1 MNSCR
6 SSAVPL
12 SSEFNTPVL
21 IAGGGPVGMT
31 LALQLA
37 RCGVR
42 SVLVERNATTT
53 RHPKMD
59 ITNARSMELFR
70 RLGLE
75 PALRRAAVPE
85 DNNFDVSWVDTMV
98 GHELYRFR
106 YPSVTETRA
115 FIRAHNDGSQPVE
128 PPMRVS
134 QVKIEPVL
142 KAAID
147 AAPEVTVRFATAF
160 EDLTQDAAGV
170 TAVIR
175 DAETGATETIRSR
188 YLAGCDGA
196 GSIARRCL
204 NIGMSGESQIVQRF
218 TTYFRS
224 RDPLLRRWGLAWH
237 YQSPLGTL
245 IAQND
250 DDLWSLNSRF
260 PEDWDF
266 SNTDASALLVRFL
279 GRQIDHEVLVAN
291 RWTPHLLVADAYVG
305 GRVLLAGDAAH
316 QYIPT
321 GGYGMNTGIG
331 DACDLGWKL
340 AAVLHGFAAP
350 QLLRSYDAERRSVGL
365 RNRGGSGAHMQMRR
379 DIFALYR
386 DAQIYGGAP
395 VSDAARE
402 AVGRGIAAI
411 GNPENE
417 STGIE
422 YGYHYA
428 DSPVVCADDSE
439 AAPNDTLRYRPS
451 TVPGVRLPNVY
462 LEDGVALHDKLGP
475 WFTLLCIDT
484 PPDRS
489 WTDAAAR
496 HEVPLTVL
504 HLTGANLAE
513 VYGRRPLLIRPDQH
527 IAWRGAAGI
536 DAAEAERVLRTV
548 LGFTPRSA
556 ESVATPVDAARSAR
570 G

>member
-1 MNSCR
+1 M
-6 SSAVPL
+6 
-12 SSEFNTPVL
+12 SECMSEAGVDTPVL

-42 SVLVERNATTT
+42 STLVERNATTT

-75 PALRRAAVPE
+75 PALRAAAVPE
-85 DNNFDVSWVDTMV
+85 DNNFDVSWVDTMM
-98 GHELYRFR
+98 GHELHRFR

-115 FIRAHNDGSQPVE
+115 FIRAHNDGTQPVT

-142 KAAID
+142 KAALD
-147 AAPEVTVRFATAF
+147 ATPEVTVRFATAF
-160 EDLTQDAAGV
+160 EDLTQDAGAV

-175 DAETGATETIRSR
+175 DAESGATETIRSR

-196 GSIARRCL
+196 GSIARKCL
-204 NIGMSGESQIVQRF
+204 GIGMSGESQIVQRF

-224 RDPLLRRWGLAWH
+224 RAPLLRRWGPAWH

-266 SNTDASALLVRFL
+266 ANTDASALLVRFL
-279 GRQIDHEVLVAN
+279 GSQIEHEVLVAN
-291 RWTPHLLVADAYVG
+291 RWTPHLLVADAYLH

-340 AAVLHGFAAP
+340 AAVLRGLAGPA
-350 QLLRSYDAERRSVGL
+350 LLASYDAERRAVGL

-386 DAQIYGGAP
+386 DARIYDGGP
-395 VSDAARE
+395 VSDGVRE
-402 AVGRGIAAI
+402 TVGRGIAAI

-428 DSPVVCADDSE
+428 DSPIICTDPAERPPD
-439 AAPNDTLRYRPS
+439 DTLRYRPS

-462 LEDGVALHDKLGP
+462 LKNGVALHDELGT
-475 WFTLLCIDT
+475 WFTLLCIDA
-484 PPDRS
+484 PPNRA
-489 WTDAAAR
+489 WTEAAAR
-496 HEVPLTVL
+496 VGVPLTVL
-504 HLTGANLAE
+504 QLDAGLAG
-513 VYGRRPLLIRPDQH
+513 VYGRGALLVRPDQH
-527 IAWRGAAGI
+527 IAWRG
-536 DAAEAERVLRTV
+536 DADVDGAEAQRVLLTA
-548 LGFTPRSA
+548 LGFTGSP
-556 ESVATPVDAARSAR
+556 AARAHVAR
-570 G
+570 GAGA

>member
-1 MNSCR
+1 VSNGK
-6 SSAVPL
+6 
-12 SSEFNTPVL
+12 FDTPVL

-42 SVLVERNATTT
+42 SMLVERNATTT

-59 ITNARSMELFR
+59 ITNSRSMELFR
-70 RLGLE
+70 RLGLA
-75 PALRRAAVPE
+75 PALRQAAVPE
-85 DNNFDVSWVDTMV
+85 DHNFDVSWIDTMV
-98 GHELYRFR
+98 GHELCRFR
-106 YPSVTETRA
+106 YPSVTQSRA
-115 FIRAHNDGSQPVE
+115 FIRAHNDGTQPVE

-147 AAPEVTVRFATAF
+147 AAAEVTVRFATAF
-160 EDLTQDAAGV
+160 EDLTQDARGV

-175 DAETGATETIRSR
+175 DADSGATETIRSQ

-196 GSIARRCL
+196 GSIARKCL
-204 NIGMSGESQIVQRF
+204 GIGMSGESQIVQRF

-224 RDPLLRRWGLAWH
+224 KAPLLRRWGLAWH

-291 RWTPHLLVADAYVG
+291 RWTPHLLVADAYAA

-340 AAVLHGFAAP
+340 AAVLHGFAGPA
-350 QLLRSYDAERRSVGL
+350 LLDSYDAERRSVGL
-365 RNRGGSGAHMQMRR
+365 RNRSGSAAHMQMRR
-379 DIFALYR
+379 DIFALYH
-386 DAQIYGGAP
+386 AAKIYGGAP
-395 VSDAARE
+395 VSDGVRE
-402 AVGRGIAAI
+402 AVGRGIAVI

-428 DSPVVCADDSE
+428 NSPLVCADDGE
-439 AAPNDTLRYRPS
+439 QAPEDTLRYRPS

-462 LEDGVALHDKLGP
+462 LEDGVALHDKLGT

-484 PPDRS
+484 LPSRA
-489 WTDAAAR
+489 WVDAAAR
-496 HEVPLTVL
+496 CGLPLTVL
-504 HLTGANLAE
+504 HLTGTSLAE
-513 VYGRRPLLIRPDQH
+513 IYGRRQMLIRPDQH
-527 IAWRGAAGI
+527 IAWRGAARL
-536 DAAEAERVLRTV
+536 DTATAEGVLRTV
-548 LGFTPRSA
+548 LGFTPRF
-556 ESVATPVDAARSAR
+556 ATAAAARAAAAR